1 VTPGDWVS
9 LAVHLAAGGT
19 LAVIARDLLKVN
31 ERVERCEQHAE
42 QDDRRDRHLASECA
56 QLRDEL
62 DRAQKKLAVLWLE
75 RKAQELTPN
84 GWGDD
89 ELETRARPSSPPSEP
104 PRSPNEPALPS
115 FTRETNMR
123 WVPGVGIFADWQK
136 IR

>member
-1 VTPGDWVS
+1 MTPGDWVS

-89 ELETRARPSSPPSEP
+89 ERAGERKALTCRTTDRSGTSRRSDTRTISTSRATGT
-104 PRSPNEPALPS
+104 PRN
-115 FTRETNMR
+115 
-123 WVPGVGIFADWQK
+123 
-136 IR
+136 